1 MKVGDMVKFTPE
13 KDALVVGNMKDRR
26 RVGTIL
32 GIDTYQGRFDN
43 EPILEVFWST
53 GAVDWILQRRV
64 EVISEAS

>member
-1 MKVGDMVKFTPE
+1 MKVGDVVKFMPE

-43 EPILEVFWST
+43 EPILEVFGAQALWT
-53 GAVDWILQRRV
+53 GFFSV
-64 EVISEAS
+64 EWR